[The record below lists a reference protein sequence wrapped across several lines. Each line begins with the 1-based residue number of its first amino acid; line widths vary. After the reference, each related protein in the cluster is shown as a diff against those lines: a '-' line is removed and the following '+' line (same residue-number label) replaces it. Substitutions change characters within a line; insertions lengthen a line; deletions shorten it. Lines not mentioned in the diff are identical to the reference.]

1 MANSSSTS
9 NSQSGPRLLRI
20 ETLGGFRLSRDEV
33 EIPLS
38 AWKRE
43 KALHLFQFLV
53 TNHAYATRMH
63 KEQIID
69 MLWPELKRQEGD
81 QHFKVALH
89 ALHKVL
95 EPRRKRRAPP
105 HFVQRHELTYGLNL
119 AAVEIDTDL
128 FEASLQAGNQC
139 LPHNPAAAIAHYQQA
154 VALYK
159 GDYLPERRY
168 EDWSS
173 AERERLQ
180 VLALSLMTTLAELL
194 ICRNPLQSIHLTQRV
209 LRIDPVWEDAYRT
222 QMRAYLAQGNR
233 PLALRTYKQC
243 VEILQREFGV
253 GPLPETMAVY
263 QEVCGR

>member
-9 NSQSGPRLLRI
+9 NSQSGHRILRI
-20 ETLGGFRLSRDEV
+20 ETLGGFCLWRDQV

-43 KALHLFQFLV
+43 KALHLFQFFV
-53 TNHAYATRMH
+53 TNHAYAARMH

-69 MLWPELKRQEGD
+69 MLWPELKAQEGD

-105 HFVQRHELTYGLNL
+105 YFVQRQELTYGLNL
-119 AAVEIDTDL
+119 EAVEIDTEL
-128 FEASLQAGNQC
+128 FEASLTAGNQC
-139 LPHNPAAAIAHYQQA
+139 WPDNPEAAIAHYQEG

-180 VLALSLMTTLAELL
+180 LLALSLMTTLAELL
-194 ICRNPLQSIHLTQRV
+194 ISRNPLQSIHLTQRV

-243 VEILQREFGV
+243 VDILEAEFGL
-253 GPLPETMAVY
+253 GPLPETIALY
-263 QEVCGR
+263 QAICGR

>member
-1 MANSSSTS
+1 MTNSSSTS
-9 NSQSGPRLLRI
+9 QSQLGHGILRI
-20 ETLGGFRLSRDEV
+20 ETLGGFYLWRNEV
-33 EIPLS
+33 EVPLS

-43 KALHLFQFLV
+43 KALHLFQFFV
-53 TNHAYATRMH
+53 TNHAYAARMH

-69 MLWPELKRQEGD
+69 MLWPTLKRQEGD

-105 HFVQRHELTYGLNL
+105 HFVQRQELTYGLNL
-119 AAVEIDTDL
+119 AAVEIDTDR
-128 FEASLQAGNQC
+128 FEASLRAGNQS
-139 LPHNPAAAIAHYQQA
+139 LPNNPAAAISHYQQA

-180 VLALSLMTTLAELL
+180 VLALSLMTTLADLL
-194 ICRNPLQSIHLTQRV
+194 ITRNPLQSIHLTQRV

-222 QMRAYLAQGNR
+222 QMQAYLAQGNR
-233 PLALRTYKQC
+233 PLALRSYQQC
-243 VEILQREFGV
+243 VDILQRQFGV
-253 GPLPETMAVY
+253 EPLPETIAVY